1 MSEELDLVV
10 VGSGGAAMAAGIH
23 ARRAGRSVVLVERA
37 VVGGTCV
44 NIGCVPSKTLLAA
57 GGQRA
62 HALHNPFRGVPT
74 SAGPVDLAAVVAQKD
89 ALIAGMRAEKY
100 VDVAAA
106 HGFKIRRGEA
116 RFADPDTL
124 LVDGRPL
131 PAAAYVLAAGAAPAN
146 PDLPGIAETDPLT
159 STTAME
165 LAELPD
171 SLIVIGGGYVG
182 MEQAQLFAGLGTRV
196 TLVGRLAPRA
206 EPELVE
212 LMRQA
217 FARAGITVLEQ
228 HAVRV
233 AAAAGGVQ
241 VVTDAGQTVTGR
253 RLLVATGR
261 RAQTDRLN
269 LAAAGVAVDE
279 RGFIAVDARQQTSN
293 PKVWAAGDV
302 TGAPQFV
309 YVAAATGRAAAVNA
323 LGGKHEVDYTGLPAV
338 IFTRP
343 QLASAGLTES

>member
-1 MSEELDLVV
+1 MSGELDLVV

-116 RFADPDTL
+116 RFADPHTL

-131 PAAAYVLAAGAAPAN
+131 PAAA
-146 PDLPGIAETDPLT
+146 
-159 STTAME
+159 
-165 LAELPD
+165 
-171 SLIVIGGGYVG
+171 
-182 MEQAQLFAGLGTRV
+182 
-196 TLVGRLAPRA
+196 
-206 EPELVE
+206 
-212 LMRQA
+212 
-217 FARAGITVLEQ
+217 
-228 HAVRV
+228 
-233 AAAAGGVQ
+233 
-241 VVTDAGQTVTGR
+241 
-253 RLLVATGR
+253 
-261 RAQTDRLN
+261 
-269 LAAAGVAVDE
+269 
-279 RGFIAVDARQQTSN
+279 
-293 PKVWAAGDV
+293 
-302 TGAPQFV
+302 
-309 YVAAATGRAAAVNA
+309 
-323 LGGKHEVDYTGLPAV
+323 
-338 IFTRP
+338 
-343 QLASAGLTES
+343 